1 MESEVADHCV
11 AFALSDPNNS
21 VAVAGVLRDVL
32 VTLKLGNTV
41 QNWRKCI
48 ANKTTLVATILV
60 RQLLELSQAIM
71 RVSRCRDLNF
81 QVLKVAREIPTARQL
96 Q

>member
-1 MESEVADHCV
+1 MADHCL

-32 VTLKLGNTV
+32 VTLKEHRPELEKVYCKQDNASCYHCGS
-41 QNWRKCI
+41 
-48 ANKTTLVATILV
+48 
-60 RQLLELSQAIM
+60 QLLEVSQAIM

-81 QVLKVAREIPTARQL
+81 QILKVARERPTARQL